1 MASCAL
7 PSWAPIWVDLVRAG
21 AAGLVSSWVGRR
33 RERKK
38 KKIKRK
44 ERKRER
50 EREKKKIGRERK
62 ESEEKISWG
71 LLGFETRIHSVFD
84 FSERNFFFK
93 HFKSKFRFLANT
105 T

>member
-7 PSWAPIWVDLVRAG
+7 PSWALIWVNLVRAG

-50 EREKKKIGRERK
+50 EREKKDRER
-62 ESEEKISWG
+62 EK
-71 LLGFETRIHSVFD
+71 R
-84 FSERNFFFK
+84 K
-93 HFKSKFRFLANT
+93 
-105 T
+105 

>member
-44 ERKRER
+44 E
-50 EREKKKIGRERK
+50 
-62 ESEEKISWG
+62 SEEKISWG
-71 LLGFETRIHSVFD
+71 LLGFKTRIHSVFD
-84 FSERNFFFK
+84 FSERNFVFK

>member
-1 MASCAL
+1 MGW
-7 PSWAPIWVDLVRAG
+7 PEEG
-21 AAGLVSSWVGRR
+21 K
-33 RERKK
+33 EEEENKEKRKK
-38 KKIKRK
+38 KREK
-44 ERKRER
+44 ERE
-50 EREKKKIGRERK
+50 KKIGRERK

-84 FSERNFFFK
+84 FSERNFVFK